1 MARVKHFGYV
11 TFDHGIPERPVITDY
26 DIIALA
32 ECVDETRKT
41 ALWRDTLDK
50 TLNWWL
56 VHV

>member
-41 ALWRDTLDK
+41 ALWLAGYT
-50 TLNWWL
+50 
-56 VHV
+56 